1 MLHIVLHSSNK
12 GDIHRSLKYC
22 DFKTSKPPWKM
33 SKYKINVL
41 YILKETHLTVNRKA
55 HSTAKSPFY
64 AKDIP
69 TFNELAI

>member
-1 MLHIVLHSSNK
+1 
-12 GDIHRSLKYC
+12 
-22 DFKTSKPPWKM
+22 M